1 MRGVSSAVVQVISEL
16 RSNESE
22 REQLEMEAKN
32 VELRQTLEPEEVE
45 CRLVALLL
53 QRCTER
59 QSWPIPAAIAR
70 HAAGLGRAA
79 GEAHGEAPGVG
90 GRP

>member
-1 MRGVSSAVVQVISEL
+1 
-16 RSNESE
+16 
-22 REQLEMEAKN
+22 METKN
-32 VELRQTLEPEEVE
+32 VELRPALEPEEVE
-45 CRLVALLL
+45 RRLVALSGDAIDALL
-53 QRCTER
+53 RRAAAPLLQQRCTER